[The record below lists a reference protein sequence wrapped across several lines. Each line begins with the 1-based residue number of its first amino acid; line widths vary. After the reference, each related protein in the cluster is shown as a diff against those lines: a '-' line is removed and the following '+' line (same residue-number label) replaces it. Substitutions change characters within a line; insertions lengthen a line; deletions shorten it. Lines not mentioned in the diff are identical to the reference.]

1 MQDYVGY
8 KIQLYPNTQQINL
21 IKQFAGA
28 SRYAY
33 NWALSTQIKNYDE
46 GNKYISGY
54 SLLKLFTQHKK
65 EEGKEWLYN
74 ISSTCLKKSILDL
87 DKAYQSFFKGI
98 SKFPRFKRKIGN
110 RLKFP
115 TRHDRL
121 TIEKDYVKC
130 EKLGKIKCGYHRI
143 DLSKTNKYANPR
155 ISYDGNN
162 YWLSVNV
169 LEEIEENNN
178 DKTEP
183 IGIDLGIKTLAI
195 CSNGKEY
202 HRVNTQRK
210 NKRLKKLQRKANKK
224 YDEMIKISKETK
236 AKFKDIPKSK
246 NLIKLEY
253 KINKLHNRITN
264 IRKSN
269 IHLITSDIIKQN
281 PNKIVI
287 EDLNVKGMIKNH
299 KLAKQ
304 IADCSFYEFR
314 NQLEYKCKWNNIEL
328 IIADRFYPSS
338 KLCSNCGNKKDNLK
352 LSDRVYKCNC
362 CGLILD
368 RDYNASL
375 NLKKLAI

>member
-1 MQDYVGY
+1 MQDYIGY
-8 KIQLYPNTQQINL
+8 KIKLYPTTEQINL
-21 IKQFAGA
+21 IKKFAGA

-54 SLLKLFTQHKK
+54 NLTKLFTQHKK
-65 EEGKEWLYN
+65 EEDKEWLYD
-74 ISSTCLKKSILDL
+74 ISNACLKQSILDL
-87 DKAYQSFFKGI
+87 DKAYQNFFKGI
-98 SKFPRFKRKIGN
+98 TKFPKFKIKKGN
-110 RLKFP
+110 KLNFP
-115 TRHDRL
+115 TRYDRL
-121 TIEKDYVKC
+121 TITKDYVKC

-143 DLSKTNKYANPR
+143 DLSKANKYANPR

-169 LEEIEENNN
+169 LEEIKENNN

-224 YDEMIKISKETK
+224 YDKMIKISKETK
-236 AKFKDIPKSK
+236 TKFKDIPKSK

-269 IHLITSDIIKQN
+269 IHFITSDIIKQN

-287 EDLNVKGMIKNH
+287 EDLNVSGMMKNH
-299 KLAKQ
+299 RLAKQ
-304 IADCSFYEFR
+304 IADCSFYEFKR
-314 NQLEYKCKWNNIEL
+314 QLEYKCKWNNIEL

-362 CGLILD
+362 CGLTLD